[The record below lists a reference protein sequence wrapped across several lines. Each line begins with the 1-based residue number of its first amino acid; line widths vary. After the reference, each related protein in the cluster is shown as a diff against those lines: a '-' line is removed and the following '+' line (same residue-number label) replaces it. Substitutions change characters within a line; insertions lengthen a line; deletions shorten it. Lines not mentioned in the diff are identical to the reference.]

1 MNILFNPYGVILTIR
16 EAISGSTAYEVR
28 QCLMVQ
34 TKAFLDH
41 LHETFKNRLINTL
54 DNERWVQCDVA
65 PERQAGLD
73 RLASGKAFL
82 QTNSNSAFSQSSS
95 SSSSILQ
102 PDIDSA
108 SATIGSSGD
117 TKKKDFRS
125 ALVEGHQFKVVWSV
139 MLLIEIALNY
149 LEVSCNF
156 PLVTTDIISKI
167 VELFKLF
174 DVRTKQLVLGAQAIQ
189 SAARLKNISA
199 KHLCITAQS
208 VGLLLALLPH
218 VRAAL
223 LAQLPP
229 KHHMLLTELDRISH
243 NLIDHHNQLLSKFV
257 GIVGDFVDASA
268 QRYILLIYFA

>member
-1 MNILFNPYGVILTIR
+1 
-16 EAISGSTAYEVR
+16 
-28 QCLMVQ
+28 MVQ

-65 PERQAGLD
+65 LERQAGLD
-73 RLASGKAFL
+73 RLSSGKAFL
-82 QTNSNSAFSQSSS
+82 HANGHAVSTQVSSS
-95 SSSSILQ
+95 SSSSMG
-102 PDIDSA
+102 STTA
-108 SATIGSSGD
+108 SDTGD
-117 TKKKDFRS
+117 KKKEFRV
-125 ALVEGHQFKVVWSV
+125 AVVEGNQFKVVWSV
-139 MLLIEIALNY
+139 MLLLEIALNY
-149 LEVSCNF
+149 LDVSSNF

-174 DVRTKQLVLGAQAIQ
+174 DTRTKQLVLGAQAIQ

-268 QRYILLIYFA
+268 LRWSRHSYILKLLSTDLMLIICYSLQPEGR

>member
-1 MNILFNPYGVILTIR
+1 
-16 EAISGSTAYEVR
+16 
-28 QCLMVQ
+28 MVQ

-65 PERQAGLD
+65 SERQAGLD

-82 QTNSNSAFSQSSS
+82 QTNGNSTSSTTPS
-95 SSSSILQ
+95 SSSSIVSSD
-102 PDIDSA
+102 PDGA
-108 SATIGSSGD
+108 STVSSGD

-139 MLLIEIALNY
+139 MLLIEIALSY
-149 LEVSCNF
+149 LEVSSNF

-268 QRYILLIYFA
+268 QRYLLFVYFTYV